1 MGLDATNKWPGET
14 QREWGRPIK
23 KDPDVVAHI
32 DAIWD
37 ELAIL
42 ITVKRLMRVCFALF
56 IDPTEKAHDNLK
68 LCAPR

>member
-1 MGLDATNKWPGET
+1 MAGET

-42 ITVKRLMRVCFALF
+42 TTVKAPDARLFCPIYRSDRESA
-56 IDPTEKAHDNLK
+56 
-68 LCAPR
+68 

>member
-1 MGLDATNKWPGET
+1 MGTSH
-14 QREWGRPIK
+14 Q

-37 ELAIL
+37 ELAIFNNG
-42 ITVKRLMRVCFALF
+42 KRLMRVCFALF

-68 LCAPR
+68 L

>member
-1 MGLDATNKWPGET
+1 MAGET

-37 ELAIL
+37 ELAIFNNG
-42 ITVKRLMRVCFALF
+42 KSA
-56 IDPTEKAHDNLK
+56 
-68 LCAPR
+68 

>member
-1 MGLDATNKWPGET
+1 MGTSH
-14 QREWGRPIK
+14 Q

-42 ITVKRLMRVCFALF
+42 TTVKRLMRVCFALF

-68 LCAPR
+68 L

>member
-1 MGLDATNKWPGET
+1 MARGT

-32 DAIWD
+32 APSGMNW
-37 ELAIL
+37 LFL
-42 ITVKRLMRVCFALF
+42 TTVKAPDARLFALF

-68 LCAPR
+68 L